1 MQYPDKIFIV
11 RWEKRQ
17 YNDGKSIDQLL
28 AVPKIKLC
36 LFEYLMLV
44 IAELSMMFRNVI
56 VARRKCVSR
65 RYILYTS
72 DKSRM
77 IGIEESIINLEH
89 IVFTRN
95 FERPLG
101 TLKLRKI
108 NINTLYYRYIMM

>member
-1 MQYPDKIFIV
+1 MQYPGKIFTV
-11 RWEKRQ
+11 RWEERQ
-17 YNDGKSIDQLL
+17 YSDGKSIDQLL

-44 IAELSMMFRNVI
+44 ISELSTMFRNVL
-56 VARRKCVSR
+56 VACRKCVSR

-77 IGIEESIINLEH
+77 IGIEESIINLER
-89 IVFTRN
+89 IAFIRN

-101 TLKLRKI
+101 MLKLQKI